1 MSDFTWI
8 RLILVRDA
16 SNQYSYSRDNLE
28 KKPLCRHILKYIFC
42 NICYWANDFE
52 EKNCFERK
60 NLSSYFKEKEKWL
73 KVNYSEKSQLIC
85 FY

>member
-16 SNQYSYSRDNLE
+16 SNEHSYSKDNLE

-52 EKNCFERK
+52 EKKLFWTKKSLFIFQRK
-60 NLSSYFKEKEKWL
+60 G
-73 KVNYSEKSQLIC
+73 KVTDS
-85 FY
+85 